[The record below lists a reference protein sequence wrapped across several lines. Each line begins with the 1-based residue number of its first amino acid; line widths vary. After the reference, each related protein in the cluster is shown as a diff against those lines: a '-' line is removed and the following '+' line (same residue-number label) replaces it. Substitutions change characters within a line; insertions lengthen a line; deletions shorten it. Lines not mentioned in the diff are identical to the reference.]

1 VGNKIGFEVGKIV
14 KGKAVGVLDRVSVF
28 ITVGFEV
35 DFEGID
41 VGDLDKIEVGFEV
54 TFEVGFKVTFE
65 VGFKVTFEVGLVVG
79 FTVGTEVDLT
89 KYFSQSDNQNKL
101 NNDILMKR
109 LSLRNH
115 LFKTVIK

>member
-65 VGFKVTFEVGLVVG
+65 VGLVVG